1 VNMQTKLIQLDEATH
16 TYRDENGVIIPSV
29 TQILESVFPFKYGND
44 YVNQRGKAVHTAC
57 DLIDTGKLDWDTVD
71 KRIEG
76 YAWAYQKFLS
86 EVKPIYVASEQI
98 VYSEVYGYCGTLD
111 RHTSRILFDI
121 KTGIKVFT
129 HAMQTAGY
137 VEAVGLRL
145 KRKCLYLK
153 DNGNYEVVA
162 YTDGSDI
169 FNFLACLKIFNI
181 KKKEGLI

>member
-1 VNMQTKLIQLDEATH
+1 MQTKLIQLDEDTH
-16 TYRDENGVIIPSV
+16 IYTDRKGNIISSV
-29 TQILESVFPFKYGND
+29 TQIIESIFPFKYGND
-44 YVNQRGKAVHTAC
+44 YVSQRGKAVHTAC
-57 DLIDTGKLDWDTVD
+57 DLIDTGELDWDTVD

-111 RHTSRILFDI
+111 RHTSRILYDI
-121 KTGIKVFT
+121 KTGVKVFT
-129 HAMQTAGY
+129 HAYQTAGY

-153 DNGNYEVVA
+153 DNGNYKVVA